1 MKFLGN
7 RCDAAGSSWGEG
19 GEEKTGWFWRGTQRT
34 GSLGVGDL
42 RGSGVSSGSWKLN
55 LIVSLSSLNLFFV
68 GGRKSGRSRA
78 ESEVAM
84 KQIQLKRRRT

>member
-55 LIVSLSSLNLFFV
+55 LIVSLSSLNLYV
-68 GGRKSGRSRA
+68 PSA
-78 ESEVAM
+78 EEAGKGEEPS
-84 KQIQLKRRRT
+84 